1 MEEELTY
8 LKIGQYELF
17 KIKQKENKKCGEST
31 KQNI

>member
-8 LKIGQYELF
+8 LKIGQYELI
-17 KIKQKENKKCGEST
+17 KIKQKENTKCGEST